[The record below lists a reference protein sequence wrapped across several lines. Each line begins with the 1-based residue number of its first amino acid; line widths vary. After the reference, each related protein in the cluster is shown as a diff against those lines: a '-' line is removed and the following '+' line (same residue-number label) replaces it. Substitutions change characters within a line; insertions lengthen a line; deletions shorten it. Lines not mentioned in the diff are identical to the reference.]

1 MAALPH
7 TVVIQGAS
15 FEASACAPS
24 CTSALPQTVDTLT
37 PGSDTLP
44 ADFDWLILDD
54 WAVKDVSDGSES
66 FDTPVILVR
75 PAMHV
80 SGNITLT
87 GVADPDCGCNVVL
100 IG

>member
-24 CTSALPQTVDTLT
+24 CTSALPQTVAPHT
-37 PGSDTLP
+37 PGTLP
-44 ADFDWLILDD
+44 ADFDWLILGD
-54 WAVKDVSDGSES
+54 WALKKVSDESDS

-87 GVADPDCGCNVVL
+87 GVSDPDGCGCNVVL